1 MTMVGLTSLILDML
15 GWSGDDEDDGD
26 GDDDQLIMIS
36 ISILVDSA
44 SGNTGRSLET
54 YFPFL

>member
-26 GDDDQLIMIS
+26 DDDECE
-36 ISILVDSA
+36 
-44 SGNTGRSLET
+44 G
-54 YFPFL
+54 